1 MGTRQEL
8 RGFVSSLEA
17 GLLDQQTVAVAAMLG
32 ELVATSRSQW
42 GLQQPAVAAFRA
54 DADCGSV
61 NMDKKGDNEVKP
73 GIEAASTVSTR
84 VSSSEE
90 LACSA
95 HECTMLKSHLLKA
108 YTRECALNDE
118 LAALCELEA
127 ATVPTYDP
135 FTTNSARIC
144 SRT

>member
-95 HECTMLKSHLLKA
+95 HEC
-108 YTRECALNDE
+108 ALNDE

-135 FTTNSARIC
+135 FTPNSARIC